1 MVDKYDPET
10 GEVKGEDGNPSFPAI
25 FSIEAARKLIMERHS
40 SGLDADDPL
49 LMMVTLHEGF
59 MGDYEAMLTRHNQ
72 AITTVIGSA
81 ISGLTEKALSDHLE
95 NQVRLADRIE
105 QEFIRQYTR
114 ARILSAINIVAGLI
128 CIPVLVF
135 LFLK

>member
-1 MVDKYDPET
+1 MNDNYDPVT
-10 GEVKGEDGNPSFPAI
+10 GEIMEEGSDLPLPVALNMD
-25 FSIEAARKLIMERHS
+25 AARRLISERHGT
-40 SGLDADDPL
+40 GLDADDPL

-59 MGDYEAMLTRHNQ
+59 VGDYEAMLIRHNQ

-81 ISGLTEKALSDHLE
+81 ISGLTEKALADHLE

-105 QEFIRQYTR
+105 QVFIRQYAR
-114 ARILSAINIVAGLI
+114 ARILSAINFVSALV

-135 LFLK
+135 LILK